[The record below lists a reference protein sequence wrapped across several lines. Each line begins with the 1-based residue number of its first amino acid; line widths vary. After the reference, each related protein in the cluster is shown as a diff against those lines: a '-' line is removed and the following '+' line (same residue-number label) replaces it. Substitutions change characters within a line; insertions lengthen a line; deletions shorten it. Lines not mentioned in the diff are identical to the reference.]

1 MSKKWANE
9 NFATVPQNWDAGQ
22 ETFSATNAMGTGP
35 FEITLREPNTKT
47 VFKKNKKW
55 WGTVEHNLDEIQLSW
70 EEDSKIDE
78 DNLHTESTKIPSL
91 HAKYYRI
98 LNNILLMK
106 KLEENKFKQIKKEK
120 WQYYTGKADPEV
132 YIEKPFD
139 HKVLRQDVD
148 KYMDSDEDLIKVLNK
163 IDYFQ
168 VMLTYLDSILKSINN
183 RTFQIKN
190 SIEWQKFI
198 RGYD

>member
-1 MSKKWANE
+1 M
-9 NFATVPQNWDAGQ
+9 
-22 ETFSATNAMGTGP
+22 
-35 FEITLREPNTKT
+35 
-47 VFKKNKKW
+47 
-55 WGTVEHNLDEIQLSW
+55 NLDEIQLSW

-78 DNLHTESTKIPSL
+78 DNLHSESTKIPSL

-106 KLEENKFKQIKKEK
+106 KLEENKFKQLKKEK

-148 KYMDSDEDLIKVLNK
+148 KYMDADEDLIKILSK
-163 IDYFQ
+163 MDYYQ
-168 VMLTYLDSILKSINN
+168 VMLNYLDSILKTINN
-183 RTFQIKN
+183 RTYQIKN
-190 SIEWQKFI
+190 SIEWQQFI
-198 RGYD
+198 RGYS

>member
-1 MSKKWANE
+1 M
-9 NFATVPQNWDAGQ
+9 
-22 ETFSATNAMGTGP
+22 
-35 FEITLREPNTKT
+35 
-47 VFKKNKKW
+47 
-55 WGTVEHNLDEIQLSW
+55 NLDEIQLSW

-168 VMLTYLDSILKSINN
+168 VMLNYLDSILKTINN

>member
-1 MSKKWANE
+1 M
-9 NFATVPQNWDAGQ
+9 
-22 ETFSATNAMGTGP
+22 
-35 FEITLREPNTKT
+35 
-47 VFKKNKKW
+47 
-55 WGTVEHNLDEIQLSW
+55 NLDEIQLSW